1 MFGNEEMEGTLVNWG
16 VKSVIYNWKW
26 GRGRGSR
33 FIVTRINV

>member
-26 GRGRGSR
+26 GRGSR
-33 FIVTRINV
+33 FIVTRINDV